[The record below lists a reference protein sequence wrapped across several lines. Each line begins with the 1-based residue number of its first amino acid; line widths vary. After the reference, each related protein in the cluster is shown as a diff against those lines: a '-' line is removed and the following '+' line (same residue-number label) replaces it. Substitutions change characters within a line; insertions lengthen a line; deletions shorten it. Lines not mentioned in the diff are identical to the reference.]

1 MIFIAAAA
9 VVTTTTVFVGVA
21 LATRVSEL
29 LSPLKRDC
37 CNITSAV
44 PQTEKE
50 AAGDES
56 AQGCTAHLLQL
67 YQQA

>member
-37 CNITSAV
+37 CA
-44 PQTEKE
+44 PQPEKE